1 MSGIS
6 KIVTIMK
13 KIMKPFVLV
22 AAAAMALA
30 SCQKNEIDT
39 PVKQEVHFTINA
51 GIGTKTIIT
60 DNGDDTYTPSWEG
73 NEELGVLFAAP
84 NAETTTSEMV
94 TFENASE
101 AGEIASFQGT
111 TSVTENGTFYS
122 FYPAS
127 AFKRGYREG
136 DARLDLNSTQKPTA
150 TSFDPSC
157 DILIAKPYNYT
168 VNEGSVVADGLQF
181 ARIMSVLKI
190 NLKSEFTDVQNDFV
204 KSVSFTAAGT
214 KLTGYARI
222 FLDNP
227 EFTGNWA
234 SSGDQYE
241 TVTANYDSDLVSI
254 NGTSNSVYLVVAP
267 VTIPE
272 NAELTFTIETAEHNI
287 TKTITT
293 HPEMSFSAGN
303 VNVINLSIAEENC
316 EAIDTSVDYSG
327 EYLIAGVKSDVW
339 YAANKYESGNFLEI
353 ISFEFKDETVV
364 ETDDLKNCYMTVAKV
379 EGGDYDGMYT
389 IQDAG
394 GLYLSTVHN
403 SENYLRA
410 VESLSADTYWT
421 LTKEDEEG
429 TFSIVA
435 SKSQYA
441 RNDMRFNA
449 SSPRV
454 SCYASSS
461 NLAKPVLI
469 STSIVE
475 PDLTPSIS
483 VTETAISVEADATSA
498 EFTYTVKNITETP
511 TVSVKDATMT
521 NVAVTVASGTV
532 NVTFDANTEESAK
545 TATIVL
551 SYEGAESVEVTI
563 TQAAKPAEGEPEV
576 KTWLWEGG
584 GKANFTNLENVET
597 KGLGSDY
604 AASHA
609 PYQIKMDGTGDYFII
624 GVDGAVQSASVGVK
638 MIGGNS
644 TSYLDVQGSSDGET
658 FTSVQKFTI
667 SGDTNSVLEFVTSNS
682 FDASYRYV
690 KFYFTKG
697 SNIGVG
703 PISITYVSTGG
714 TDPEPEEPAEPETPT
729 YESLED
735 LVAAGAPSTTA
746 TKVNVTL
753 ENEEITEI
761 FVTTQGYRNGV
772 FLQAGDREIEIYC
785 RNVPE
790 EWVVGGTVSG
800 TLTECDWKLY
810 NYIWELCPEDWS
822 ELSYTAPV
830 KTLTSI
836 AVSGQTT
843 EFTVGD
849 TFEFGG
855 IVTAT
860 YSDGSTADVTGAATF
875 SGYNMSAEGSQTVTV
890 TYEGQTT
897 TYGITVNAA
906 QSGGDDVE
914 TKEPIVLTAD
924 WSTNVGALKTS
935 GLTESF
941 SIGGYS
947 YKASGAS
954 CYYYSDGKACFLGK
968 SGAYVEL
975 PKIAGYKLTTVVL
988 NSASTT
994 GGATVTVKTTSN
1006 SSATSTTAT
1015 FANGQ
1020 SKEFS
1025 FSITDPVENTS
1036 YRICVTNAKNAHIAK
1051 WVLTYEPAN

>member
-1 MSGIS
+1 MN
-6 KIVTIMK
+6 KMMK
-13 KIMKPFVLV
+13 HLMFVAV
-22 AAAAMALA
+22 AAMTFA

-39 PVKQEVHFTINA
+39 PVKQEVHFIINA

-127 AFKRGYREG
+127 AFKKGYSQG

-353 ISFEFKDETVV
+353 ISFKFKDETVV

-521 NVAVTVASGTV
+521 NVKVTVASGTV

-551 SYEGAESVEVTI
+551 SYTGATDVEVTI
-563 TQAAKPAEGEPEV
+563 TQAAKPAEGATEWVSTSFANLKEGDQVVIVSTKGTSNWAMSNDNGTGAAPTAVSGVSYSNDKLDKEPESNIIWYV
-576 KTWLWEGG
+576 GVDDGNRIFYKDSGKETWLYCTATNNGIRVGTNDNKTFTLDNSSGYLKHIATNRYLGVYTTTPDWRCYTNTTGNTASQTFKFFVKQVGGSAEGG
-584 GKANFTNLENVET
+584 ET
-597 KGLGSDY
+597 PDPEEPEIPGVDVTEYTAEITLSTYGSSWSSYADRTGVVTGTDNKTY
-604 AASHA
+604 TVAASKIA
-609 PYQIKMDGTGDYFII
+609 SVDSKIQARSSKSSIIYNTQSFGNIKSIQIEDGTG
-624 GVDGAVQSASVGVK
+624 A
-638 MIGGNS
+638 
-644 TSYLDVQGSSDGET
+644 T
-658 FTSVQKFTI
+658 FT
-667 SGDTNSVLEFVTSNS
+667 VTVGKSSNS
-682 FDASYRYV
+682 
-690 KFYFTKG
+690 G
-697 SNIGVG
+697 C
-703 PISITYVSTGG
+703 
-714 TDPEPEEPAEPETPT
+714 
-729 YESLED
+729 
-735 LVAAGAPSTTA
+735 TTN
-746 TKVNVTL
+746 T
-753 ENEEITEI
+753 
-761 FVTTQGYRNGV
+761 
-772 FLQAGDREIEIYC
+772 
-785 RNVPE
+785 
-790 EWVVGGTVSG
+790 
-800 TLTECDWKLY
+800 
-810 NYIWELCPEDWS
+810 
-822 ELSYTAPV
+822 
-830 KTLTSI
+830 
-836 AVSGQTT
+836 
-843 EFTVGD
+843 
-849 TFEFGG
+849 
-855 IVTAT
+855 
-860 YSDGSTADVTGAATF
+860 
-875 SGYNMSAEGSQTVTV
+875 SAEGTRIFNIATDGNGFFKIVNSN
-890 TYEGQTT
+890 TT
-897 TYGITVNAA
+897 
-906 QSGGDDVE
+906 
-914 TKEPIVLTAD
+914 
-924 WSTNVGALKTS
+924 
-935 GLTESF
+935 
-941 SIGGYS
+941 
-947 YKASGAS
+947 
-954 CYYYSDGKACFLGK
+954 
-968 SGAYVEL
+968 
-975 PKIAGYKLTTVVL
+975 
-988 NSASTT
+988 
-994 GGATVTVKTTSN
+994 
-1006 SSATSTTAT
+1006 
-1015 FANGQ
+1015 
-1020 SKEFS
+1020 
-1025 FSITDPVENTS
+1025 
-1036 YRICVTNAKNAHIAK
+1036 IAK
-1051 WVLTYEPAN
+1051 ITKIKITYTN